1 MKHTLMTIICLAAF
15 IAEALAVPVSPVE
28 VATPEAVTK
37 VTFYSPEIVRVVKV
51 PAGKPGNTRE
61 SLVVTMEPQ
70 DVKVQK
76 SENATAVTLKS
87 PVLTV

>member
-1 MKHTLMTIICLAAF
+1 MKTKLMTIFCLLAF
-15 IAEALAVPVSPVE
+15 AISMSAGPVTPVE
-28 VATPEAVTK
+28 VKTQDAVTK

-51 PAGKPGNTRE
+51 PAGKPGNTRK

-76 SENATAVTLKS
+76 SD
-87 PVLTV
+87 TVHLSVEMPL